1 MKWFIALWAA
11 PMALIC
17 SWYTL
22 SYYDLNF
29 GLTFLSRDLHD
40 LVFIVYGN
48 ILGVPPEDVPP
59 MVFKAILVDT
69 ALVVAILLLRRKG
82 YTLMSGIKALFGR
95 GRAARE
101 LKTTDS
107 AAAPE

>member
-11 PMALIC
+11 PMALIG

-29 GLTFLSRDLHD
+29 GTRFLSRDLHD

-48 ILGVPPEDVPP
+48 LLGIAPEAVPPLV
-59 MVFKAILVDT
+59 MKAILV
-69 ALVVAILLLRRKG
+69 LRRKG
-82 YTLMSGIKALFGR
+82 YTLFSWLRSLFSR
-95 GRAARE
+95 NKERASPGS
-101 LKTTDS
+101 T
-107 AAAPE
+107 AASE